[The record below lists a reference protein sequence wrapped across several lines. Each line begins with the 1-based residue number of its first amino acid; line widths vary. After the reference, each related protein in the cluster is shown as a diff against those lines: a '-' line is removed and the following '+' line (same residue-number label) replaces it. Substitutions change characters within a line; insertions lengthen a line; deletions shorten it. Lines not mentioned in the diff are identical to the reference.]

1 MKLDYCND
9 HVRKGKEIE
18 ACLAI
23 RHDDGK
29 VAKPREVWAE
39 IERLRNVAQAA
50 WMDIETAPKDGAVID
65 VWNSWH
71 GCRVENVCWI
81 DDMWLAQD
89 APTPDV
95 NDITHWMPLPAAPN
109 VELRKALK

>member
-9 HVRKGKEIE
+9 HVRKGEEIE

-29 VAKPREVWAE
+29 AARPREVWAE

-50 WMDIETAPKDGAVID
+50 DDLMATLGAEGEIDTRHPKTQI
-65 VWNSWH
+65 
-71 GCRVENVCWI
+71 
-81 DDMWLAQD
+81 LLD
-89 APTPDV
+89 ALYEWRQTFAEV
-95 NDITHWMPLPAAPN
+95 SN
-109 VELRKALK
+109 VELRG

>member
-9 HVRKGKEIE
+9 HVRKGEKIE
-18 ACLAI
+18 VCLAI

-50 WMDIETAPKDGAVID
+50 DELMSILGAYGEIDTLHPKTRI
-65 VWNSWH
+65 
-71 GCRVENVCWI
+71 
-81 DDMWLAQD
+81 LLD
-89 APTPDV
+89 ALYA
-95 NDITHWMPLPAAPN
+95 WRPLFAEVSN
-109 VELRKALK
+109 VELTGSAQPKTLTEE

>member
-9 HVRKGKEIE
+9 HARKGEQYE

-29 VAKPREVWAE
+29 TAKPREVWAE

-50 WMDIETAPKDGAVID
+50 DELMATLGADGEIDTTHPKTQKLLDALYEWRPLFAEVSNASAQGGERSAHPTGA
-65 VWNSWH
+65 
-71 GCRVENVCWI
+71 
-81 DDMWLAQD
+81 
-89 APTPDV
+89 
-95 NDITHWMPLPAAPN
+95 
-109 VELRKALK
+109 